1 MDPVGPVDPRAAQA
15 PSPAPGTGPQ
25 PAGWGAA
32 PEPAPAPQAA
42 TSLTIALVRRDGSE
56 GESREVTAE
65 PFHIGRTDGQMRFSD
80 DSFVSPRHCRLQVAD
95 GKLYVTDLE
104 SRNGVY
110 VRLSGSEPV
119 YPGDHFLLGNRLLR
133 LDNVPAQGSEEV
145 DADGVRGFGTPL
157 DPAWGRLVLIGVG
170 NQAADSYDLRGSQVV
185 FGRESG
191 DVLFPRDSFL
201 SRQHA
206 RLRMELRG
214 GSMSVV
220 LEDLDSANGTYLRM
234 RGQAALEP
242 GSMFRVGDQIFRVK
256 ES

>member
-1 MDPVGPVDPRAAQA
+1 MQPAPAVDPRGVRGPAYV
-15 PSPAPGTGPQ
+15 PAPQ
-25 PAGWGAA
+25 PGGWGA
-32 PEPAPAPQAA
+32 PATPAAVATAA
-42 TSLTIALVRRDGSE
+42 SIEQLTIALVRRDGSE
-56 GESREVTAE
+56 GESREISAE
-65 PFHIGRTDGQMRFSD
+65 PFHIGRTDGQMRFGD

-133 LDNVPAQGSEEV
+133 LDNVPAQGDEEV
-145 DADGVRGFGTPL
+145 DGDGVRGFGTPL

-170 NQAADSYDLRGSQVV
+170 NRDTDTYDLRGSQVV

-214 GSMSVV
+214 GAMSVV
-220 LEDLDSANGTYLRM
+220 LEDLDSANGTYLRL